1 MRVQILPAVLFL
13 MTGCMNL
20 ASATEQNQR
29 PPTTCPTRL
38 CPSKTTLERALKAIE
53 QPSGIRFRI
62 APELVK
68 DPIRL
73 TDDGTNHWPERVR
86 ALLQGYNWLGVS
98 DFRGQLAEVT
108 VTGRNGNGVANEL
121 AAPALPELLSYRKRP
136 SVLPTLLRRYPAHA
150 IHAVSVNTRYLRT
163 MTKGNSISV
172 KLPKGQY
179 RLVHDNDW
187 QYADG
192 SKSWVAYAD
201 STSGSRQRAVITL
214 GGGDALDGQIS
225 TPDGLYY
232 LESDPSGQWLIDLQA
247 TGFSRSSFEAD
258 GYAPTPST
266 GRHTTSYA
274 LAWAD
279 NKIPD
284 LVYSQPPSNPANTDD
299 QGNTVIDVLVLY
311 SAGLNKAGLRIK
323 TMMALANQAMRDS
336 RAAVYLNL
344 VDIRKSRQP
353 AGEHNDRTLERL
365 TEGAGR
371 LKNVPAMREQT
382 GADMVLLVRPFKPA
396 SQGYF
401 CGEAWVNGSN
411 NAILDS
417 SLAYGVISY
426 GQANGYYCSHYTLA
440 HEIGHILG
448 ATHDRQHANVKGKY
462 DYSYGY
468 GISGSFGDIMSYYDP
483 EMGLFSNPDLNDCNG
498 LPCGVAVGQ
507 ANSADVVSTFNRT
520 AGDVSAF
527 MTKPANSS
535 KD

>member
-1 MRVQILPAVLFL
+1 MRAHYLPAVLFL
-13 MTGCMNL
+13 ITGCIHL

-29 PPTTCPTRL
+29 PPTCPSRL

-62 APELVK
+62 APEVVN

-73 TDDGTNHWPERVR
+73 TDDGTNHWPERIR

-98 DFRGQLAEVT
+98 DFRGQLVEVT
-108 VTGRNGNGVANEL
+108 VTGRNGNGVAHDL
-121 AAPALPELLSYRKRP
+121 AAPALPELLTYRKRP
-136 SVLPTLLRRYPAHA
+136 SVLPTLLRRYPAHS
-150 IHAVSVNTRYLRT
+150 IHAVSVNTRYLR
-163 MTKGNSISV
+163 MMAKGNSISV
-172 KLPKGQY
+172 KLPRGQY

-201 STSGSRQRAVITL
+201 STSGNRQRAVITL

-225 TPDGLYY
+225 TPDGVYY

-247 TGFSRSSFEAD
+247 TGFSRSSFDAD
-258 GYAPTPST
+258 GYAPTMPT
-266 GRHTTSYA
+266 GRHTPGFA
-274 LAWAD
+274 LALAD

-284 LVYSQPPSNPANTDD
+284 MVYTQPSPNPANIDD

-336 RAAVYLNL
+336 RASVYLNL

-353 AGEHNDRTLERL
+353 AGEGNDRTLERL
-365 TEGAGR
+365 TDGTGR

-382 GADMVLLVRPFKPA
+382 GADLVLLVRPFKPA
-396 SQGYF
+396 TQGYF

-411 NAILDS
+411 NTVLDS

-426 GQANGYYCSHYTLA
+426 GQANGYYCSNYTLA

-448 ATHDRQHANVKGKY
+448 ATHDRQHANIKGKY

-483 EMGLFSNPDLNDCNG
+483 EIGLFSNPDLNDCNG
-498 LPCGVAVGQ
+498 LPCGIAVDQ
-507 ANSADVVSTFNRT
+507 ANAADVVSTFNRT

-527 MTKPANSS
+527 MTKPA
-535 KD
+535 D